1 MPIFSSAERTS
12 RMVVDEGRPLSSAVQ
27 SSYTTVGQ
35 SKQFWREE
43 LRDSRERARRG
54 GDERKEGGRSW
65 KERGRKEMKGKRE
78 GGRRW
83 KEREREEMEGKRE
96 EGDERKEGED
106 GVRERGREE
115 RRGRPKR
122 EAYKYEDDVWA
133 YTCIHT
139 TNCTLYCNVCYQTNL
154 HIHVYIQ
161 LTAHYTAMSNQSSYT
176 CNTQ

>member
-1 MPIFSSAERTS
+1 
-12 RMVVDEGRPLSSAVQ
+12 
-27 SSYTTVGQ
+27 
-35 SKQFWREE
+35 
-43 LRDSRERARRG
+43 
-54 GDERKEGGRSW
+54 
-65 KERGRKEMKGKRE
+65 
-78 GGRRW
+78 
-83 KEREREEMEGKRE
+83 MEAKRE

-154 HIHVYIQ
+154 HIHVIHSKHQGFYQ
-161 LTAHYTAMSNQSSYT
+161 YATYSSLQT
-176 CNTQ
+176 SHDC

>member
-54 GDERKEGGRSW
+54 GDGRKEGGKEGGRKEGGR
-65 KERGRKEMKGKRE
+65 KERGREGGERE

-83 KEREREEMEGKRE
+83 KERGRGRSEGKRK
-96 EGDERKEGED
+96 GGKEGKAKK
-106 GVRERGREE
+106 RG
-115 RRGRPKR
+115 
-122 EAYKYEDDVWA
+122 
-133 YTCIHT
+133 
-139 TNCTLYCNVCYQTNL
+139 
-154 HIHVYIQ
+154 IQ
-161 LTAHYTAMSNQSSYT
+161 V
-176 CNTQ
+176 